1 MAASDLGMPAPGHA
15 FRPDVHVPDW
25 KGPYR
30 KYDLVKEVTVAFIV
44 VVLLTVICA
53 VLFSSPDDHPI
64 TIQQWATHAPLDF
77 VQTAITELDG
87 TSATAQY
94 GPPYTHASGSSQY
107 IGPVSLEKLAGV
119 TLPINT
125 AEDFVIHPL
134 STLPGTTS
142 LHDALLAYQA
152 ASPAQQQAWT
162 KAFETAAQN
171 GSSSGTNVSIP
182 KGNYG
187 PVGTMMSGLLSMAQ
201 SGALDGVL
209 ISSKQF
215 YTTDYTKVLLFL
227 ADGSYLGNIAQNR
240 HLLGEQWG
248 MMNETGSYPGQA
260 WLWLYTM
267 WYQVQPFASS
277 SSADALV
284 WGLMMVLSL
293 LLLFV
298 PLIPGLRSIPRGLKI
313 YRLIWRRH
321 YRMQRFQPKG
331 ASTHTSS

>member
-1 MAASDLGMPAPGHA
+1 MAASDLGMPAPGRK

-30 KYDLVKEVTVAFIV
+30 KYDLIKEVTIAFVAV
-44 VVLLTVICA
+44 VILTVIFA
-53 VLFSSPDDHPI
+53 VIFSSPDDHPI
-64 TIQQWATHAPLDF
+64 TLQQWATSAPLDF
-77 VQTAITELDG
+77 EQTAITELDG
-87 TSATAQY
+87 TSGTAGY
-94 GPPYTHASGSSQY
+94 GPPYTHATGSSQY
-107 IGPVSLEKLAGV
+107 IGPVSLEQLAGV

-125 AEDFVIHPL
+125 AEDFVIRPL
-134 STLPGTTS
+134 STLPGTTAV
-142 LHDALLAYQA
+142 HDALLTFKE
-152 ASPAQQQAWT
+152 ASPAQQQSWM
-162 KAFETAAQN
+162 KAFEDAVQKGSAN
-171 GSSSGTNVSIP
+171 GTSVSIP
-182 KGNYG
+182 KGSYG
-187 PVGTMMSGLLSMAQ
+187 PVGTMMTGLLSMAQ
-201 SGALDGVL
+201 SGALDGAL

-215 YTTDYTKVLLFL
+215 YTTDYTNVLLFL

-267 WYQVQPFASS
+267 WYQIQPFASS
-277 SSADALV
+277 SNADALV

-298 PLIPGLRSIPRGLKI
+298 PFIPGLRSIPRGVKI

-321 YRMQRFQPKG
+321 YSSMRMQQKRP
-331 ASTHTSS
+331 TSHAA

>member
-1 MAASDLGMPAPGHA
+1 MAASDLGMPAPGRK

-30 KYDLVKEVTVAFIV
+30 RYDLIKEVTIAFIA
-44 VVLLTVICA
+44 VVLLTVIFA
-53 VLFSSPDDHPI
+53 VVFSSPDDHPI
-64 TIQQWATHAPLDF
+64 TLQQWATNAPLDF
-77 VQTAITELDG
+77 EQTAITELDG
-87 TSATAQY
+87 TSATAGY
-94 GPPYTHASGSSQY
+94 GPPYTHVSGASQY
-107 IGPVSLEKLAGV
+107 IGPVSLEQLAGV

-134 STLPGTTS
+134 STLPGTAS
-142 LHDALLAYQA
+142 IHDALVTYQSA
-152 ASPAQQQAWT
+152 TPSQQQSWT
-162 KAFETAAQN
+162 KAFEAAVQK
-171 GSSSGTNVSIP
+171 GTSSGTSVFVP
-182 KGNYG
+182 AGNFG
-187 PVGTMMSGLLSMAQ
+187 PVGTMMTGLLSMAQ
-201 SGALDGVL
+201 SGALDGAL

-227 ADGSYLGNIAQNR
+227 ADGSYLGNTAQSR

-267 WYQVQPFASS
+267 WYQIQPFASS
-277 SSADALV
+277 SNADALV

-293 LLLFV
+293 VLLFV
-298 PLIPGLRSIPRGLKI
+298 PLIPGLRSIPRGVKI

-321 YRMQRFQPKG
+321 YRMQRMQSKTA
-331 ASTHTSS
+331 ASRTAS